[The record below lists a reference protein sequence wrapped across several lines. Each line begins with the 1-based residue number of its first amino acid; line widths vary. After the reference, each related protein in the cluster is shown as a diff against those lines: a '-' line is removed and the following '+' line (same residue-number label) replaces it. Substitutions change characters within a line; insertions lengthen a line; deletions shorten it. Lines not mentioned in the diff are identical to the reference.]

1 MDALVSSAA
10 NVLYLLSYSTR
21 DLLRLRILTVAAAT
35 ILVAYF
41 WTLPEPLVAVIAWN
55 LFFIG
60 LNLFHIARLLLM
72 RRSEAP
78 INMGKGKRP

>member
-1 MDALVSSAA
+1 MPSFPWRTSSICCPTARGTCCA
-10 NVLYLLSYSTR
+10 FA
-21 DLLRLRILTVAAAT
+21 ILTVVAAA
-35 ILVAYF
+35 ILVTYF
-41 WTLPEPLVAVIAWN
+41 WTLPEPLAAVIAWN

-60 LNLFHIARLLLM
+60 LNLFHVVRLLLV